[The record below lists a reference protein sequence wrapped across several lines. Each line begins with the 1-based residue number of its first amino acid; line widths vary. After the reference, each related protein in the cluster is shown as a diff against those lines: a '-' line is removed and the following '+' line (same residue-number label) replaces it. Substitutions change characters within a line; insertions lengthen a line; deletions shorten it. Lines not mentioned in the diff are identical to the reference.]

1 MKDLQ
6 KKIKKLN
13 KLCDQLIELLVKAY
27 IILLI
32 VEALTK
38 NLQGLGLMPLSL

>member
-1 MKDLQ
+1 MKDLA

-27 IILLI
+27 IILLVI
-32 VEALTK
+32 EALTK
-38 NLQGLGLMPLSL
+38 IV

>member
-27 IILLI
+27 IILLAI
-32 VEALTK
+32 QALTRIF
-38 NLQGLGLMPLSL
+38 

>member
-13 KLCDQLIELLVKAY
+13 KLCNQLIELLVKAY
-27 IILLI
+27 IILLVI
-32 VEALTK
+32 QAFTK
-38 NLQGLGLMPLSL
+38 IL

>member
-6 KKIKKLN
+6 KTIKKLN

-27 IILLI
+27 IILLVI
-32 VEALTK
+32 QALTK
-38 NLQGLGLMPLSL
+38 FI